1 MPLIALTLVFGFAE
15 KLTVPLPLP
24 FAPPVTLIHAAP
36 LTAVQV
42 QPAGAVTL
50 MLPEPPAAPNEA
62 LVADNEYVHW
72 GAAADG
78 AVATATGYTATRW
91 IVFVTVLFETATVE
105 SVNANSF
112 VTYAFNPSALTATE
126 VGLAPVGTVVIKVFD
141 AVSITATDE
150 EFPFVTKT
158 RDPEGVAAAQFGAEN
173 PAIVANRTPFASCT
187 VTEFAPWLAT

>member
-1 MPLIALTLVFGFAE
+1 L
-15 KLTVPLPLP
+15 PLPLAP
-24 FAPPVTLIHAAP
+24 AEICKNPELLFAL
-36 LTAVQV
+36 
-42 QPAGAVTL
+42 QPQAAGAVTL
-50 MLPEPPAAPNEA
+50 TVPEPPVAPIEA
-62 LVADNEYVHW
+62 LVADNEYVHP
-72 GAAADG
+72 GAVADG
-78 AVATATGYTATRW
+78 AVATPTGYTPTRW
-91 IVFVTVLFETATVE
+91 IVFVSVLFETDTVE

-173 PAIVANRTPFASCT
+173 PVIVANRTPFVSCI